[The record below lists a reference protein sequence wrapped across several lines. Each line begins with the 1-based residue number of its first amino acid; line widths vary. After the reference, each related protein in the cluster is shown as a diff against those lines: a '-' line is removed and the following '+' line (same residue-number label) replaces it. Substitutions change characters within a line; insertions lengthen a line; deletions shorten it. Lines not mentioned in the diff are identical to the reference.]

1 MILLPDLVETAY
13 LKAQIIRCR
22 YELTVNGQRYRIYF
36 QGPTETDIR

>member
-22 YELTVNGQRYRIYF
+22 YQLEINGQKY
-36 QGPTETDIR
+36 